1 VAVSVRKAVFLLQT
15 DPYLPNPV
23 LRALR
28 EAEALKR
35 AGWDVAFV
43 SWIKGTLPS
52 NAPSE
57 AYPTRRVNVPVP
69 PLGTSF
75 VRRALAYNR
84 AMKRMFRACVDEKP
98 DLIIA
103 HDFEVLRAGAMAK
116 RWTRK
121 PLFYDSHEDWPALIA
136 ENSAHEARIAKAE
149 ERRLCRRVAHVIT
162 VSEPIADKF
171 RRMKKD
177 TTVLY
182 NARPES
188 EIHLADREASR
199 RSFGYGV
206 DDFVVGFAGALASGR
221 GLEIL
226 LGTLPMLP
234 PSTKALIVGGPDE
247 EARRLRALA
256 QAEGLQDRVRVDGY
270 RAFRELA
277 PYYAAMD
284 VGVILLDRRP
294 NHERALPNK
303 LFDYMAHGVAVI
315 VPDYPAM
322 APIVRDGPCG
332 WTISEVRPE
341 LVKAAILE
349 ACSSGEAGAR
359 GARGRERYLR
369 SFAWDKQAA
378 KFLSIVLGL
387 GGPSVRERKKVRTF
401 EP

>member
-1 VAVSVRKAVFLLQT
+1 MGVRKAVFLLQT
-15 DPYLPNPV
+15 DPYLPKPV

-28 EAEALKR
+28 EAESLKQ
-35 AGWDVAFV
+35 AGWDVSFV
-43 SWIKGTLPS
+43 SWIKGALPP
-52 NAPSE
+52 NAPSD

-75 VRRALAYNR
+75 VPRALAYNR
-84 AMKRMFRACVDEKP
+84 ATKRLFRACVDEKP
-98 DLIIA
+98 DLIVA

-121 PLFYDSHEDWPALIA
+121 PLIYDSHEDWPALIA
-136 ENSAHEARIAKAE
+136 ENSAREARIAKAE

-162 VSEPIADKF
+162 VSETIADKF

-188 EIHLADREASR
+188 EIRLADREASR
-199 RSFGYGV
+199 RSFGYFD
-206 DDFVVGFAGALASGR
+206 DDFVVGFAGALARGR

-226 LGTLPMLP
+226 LDALPTL
-234 PSTKALIVGGPDE
+234 PSTKALIVGGPDD
-247 EARRLRALA
+247 EAQQLRALA
-256 QAEGLQDRVRVDGY
+256 QARGLQDRVRVDGY
-270 RAFRELA
+270 RTFRELA
-277 PYYAAMD
+277 PYYASMD

-303 LFDYMAHGVAVI
+303 LFDYMAYGVPVI

-332 WTISEVRPE
+332 WTVSEVRPE
-341 LVKAAILE
+341 LVNAAIRE
-349 ACSSGEAGAR
+349 ALSSGEAGAR
-359 GARGRERYLR
+359 GARGRERYLS
-369 SFAWDKQAA
+369 SFAWEKQAA

-387 GGPSVRERKKVRTF
+387 EGPSVPKRAKCRAF
-401 EP
+401 EL